1 MSDPAVVP
9 PAVRA
14 QLLGLEHSS
23 LLSTRAMTWSEVM
36 SRITAQLTFT
46 SAVLVVLALDVRN
59 GDPAGSF
66 RPLALGLGF
75 ALLLTG
81 TLTTLRVHYA
91 SLEDAQLMRGMNRLR
106 AGYVALDPG
115 LEPYLTT
122 GFTDDADGVVRTYGL
137 GYSRTAAQQVM
148 ASAIFFS
155 SVVNALVAGGW
166 VGILAAPA
174 GRTVAVVVGVLAG
187 LGYLAAFMYAVARL
201 FAQAE
206 RMPELVHFPTAP
218 PAPPSPS

>member
-14 QLLGLEHSS
+14 QLLGHEHSS

-46 SAVLVVLALDVRN
+46 SAVLVVLALTVN
-59 GDPAGSF
+59 NHNLQESF
-66 RPLALGLGF
+66 RPLAVGLGF

-122 GFTDDADGVVRTYGL
+122 GFTDDRPGLVRTYGL
-137 GYSRTAAQQVM
+137 GYTRSGAQQVM

-155 SVVNALVAGGW
+155 SVVNGLVAGGW

-174 GRTVAVVVGVLAG
+174 GRTVAVLLGVVAG

-206 RMPELVHFPTAP
+206 RMPELVHFPSAP
-218 PAPPSPS
+218 SSPS